1 MTIDKTQLKLM
12 EWDVKLPFNMFSRM
26 LMINHPPV
34 LGAYEFDKGKYWGT
48 NKAPNYEDALKKVV
62 EFWKEH
68 AGPDVTSEIWSNM
81 AKVGHNQFREMLDNG
96 DIKNL
101 DWYLENMFERP
112 ITDGLAQGER
122 YTTMLSNEEF
132 RKNAGAMI
140 YDKFIGLMEA
150 VSIIPTF
157 APEDYEKEPRG
168 MLKYY
173 TIESDKYLQL
183 LEDHFGKDLK
193 APKYQGGHFG
203 IKTAHGLYSDRDIM
217 SLFIAIRIF
226 ERYGNQPNISIC
238 DLGGGVGHLAY
249 WLTKFGFT
257 NITLVEVPTVA
268 AAAVYWLE
276 TNLPGHKIK
285 VLPCQKFC
293 QVNQTWK
300 LVINQD
306 GITGYGDDAQKYADQ
321 IMKTCDH
328 FYSVNK
334 ETDFTRVTD
343 LFHKWTRVTRN
354 PFWLR
359 RGYVEED
366 YIK

>member
-1 MTIDKTQLKLM
+1 MAIDKTQLKLM
-12 EWDVKLPFNMFSRM
+12 DWDVKLPFNMFSNM

-34 LGAYEFDKGKYWGT
+34 LGAYELDVGKFWG
-48 NKAPNYEDALKKVV
+48 NDKAPNYEDALKKVLK
-62 EFWKEH
+62 FWKEH
-68 AGPDVTSEIWSNM
+68 VGPDVTSEIWSSM
-81 AKVGHNQFREMLDNG
+81 AKSHQQFRDMLDAG
-96 DIKNL
+96 DVESL
-101 DWYLENMFERP
+101 DSYLVNMFEQP
-112 ITDGLAQGER
+112 VTEGLAQGTR
-122 YTTMLSNEEF
+122 YKAMLKDPEYV
-132 RKNAGAMI
+132 KNAGAMI

-157 APEDYEKEPRG
+157 APEDYTKEPRG

-173 TIESDKYLQL
+173 TIESDKYLEL
-183 LEDHFGKDLK
+183 LEDHFGKELK
-193 APKYQGGHFG
+193 APMYQGGHFG

-226 ERYGNQPNISIC
+226 ERYGNQPNIPIC
-238 DLGGGVGHLAY
+238 DLGGGVGHLAF

-276 TNLPGHKIK
+276 TNLPGNKIK
-285 VLPCQKFC
+285 ILSNHEFSRDI
-293 QVNQTWK
+293 WK

-306 GITGYGDDAQKYADQ
+306 GITGYGDDAQKYADH

-334 ETDFTRVTD
+334 ETDITRVTD